1 MKAKKRKNVNTAAD
15 TAASPEVEEPVQAPI
30 TEPDVPVVNS
40 GEFDRT
46 WFGAAAF
53 IVAVATFLRFYDLT
67 LKVMHHDEGV
77 NGFFLKNLIT
87 DGTYKYDPANYHGPT
102 LYYISLAFVKIFGFE
117 TFGIRA
123 SVAIFGVLMVVLVL
137 YLKDYLG
144 RTGTLIAAALVT
156 LSPGMVFISRYYIHE
171 IFFVFLSLA
180 IVVSV
185 LFFIEKKEAGYGAI
199 VWMSLLLLT
208 AFLPSALNLASY
220 IGGENPTTVWVF
232 RLVFVMIE
240 AVLAFFVIRMLL
252 GWDNGRPIY
261 LILAAA
267 SVSLFFATK
276 ETAFITLGT
285 MAIACVSIWVWRK
298 FRPASALDD
307 QWTKIIV
314 GAHAFLGL
322 TMLYYYAEIIDGF
335 KWLYNTIAFNPFRP
349 PEVFVFGS
357 ILFMMA
363 VATAAWVMFILDMRR
378 ANDATF
384 AEPVE
389 LTWSSF
395 RQNLGDNRNAILIFA
410 VSAVV
415 AAYLFVLFF
424 SSFFTYADGVKKAFE
439 AYAIWTKTGN
449 KDHTMHGYLGYVKWL
464 LKLESPILIIS
475 TLCILFTF
483 VKAKHRFAMFTAL
496 WALGLFLAY
505 SIIPY
510 KTPWLDLSFI
520 LPMCMIA
527 GYGLGQFFESKRT
540 DLMVVAAVLCIAGSS
555 VLIYQTY
562 QLSFVRYDDDEM
574 VYVYAHTRRGFL
586 DMMREVDKYAQK
598 SGKGRDAVIE
608 VVTPDYWPMTWYTK
622 DYTKANYFGSLIDT
636 KDSEMIVFKKNDQ
649 DGQAIQKYGANY
661 KYIGVYPLRPGV
673 NLVLLVRNDLADPS
687 AQEVNKVLEYKIVP
701 GYTN

>member
-15 TAASPEVEEPVQAPI
+15 TAASPEVEEAVQAPV

-40 GEFDRT
+40 GEFDRM

-77 NGFFLKNLIT
+77 NGFFLKNLIA

-102 LYYISLAFVKIFGFE
+102 LYYISLAFVKVLGFE

-156 LSPGMVFISRYYIHE
+156 LSPGMVFISRYFIHE

-199 VWMSLLLLT
+199 VWMALLLLT

-220 IGGENPTTVWVF
+220 IGGEHATMVWVF

-252 GWDNGRPIY
+252 GWDSGRPIY
-261 LILAAA
+261 LILAFA

-285 MAIACVSIWVWRK
+285 MAIACVSIWIWRK
-298 FRPASALDD
+298 FRPAAVLDD
-307 QWTKIIV
+307 HWTKIIA
-314 GAHAFLGL
+314 GAHVFLGL

-363 VATAAWVMFILDMRR
+363 VAVAAWVMFLLDMRR
-378 ANDATF
+378 VNDATF

-410 VSAVV
+410 VSSLV

-464 LKLESPILIIS
+464 LKIESPILIIS
-475 TLCILFTF
+475 TLCILVTF

-540 DLMVVAAVLCIAGSS
+540 DLMAAAAVLCIASS
-555 VLIYQTY
+555 AVLIYQTY

-649 DGQAIQKYGANY
+649 DGQAIQRYGANY

-673 NLVLLVRNDLADPS
+673 NLVLLVRKDLADPS